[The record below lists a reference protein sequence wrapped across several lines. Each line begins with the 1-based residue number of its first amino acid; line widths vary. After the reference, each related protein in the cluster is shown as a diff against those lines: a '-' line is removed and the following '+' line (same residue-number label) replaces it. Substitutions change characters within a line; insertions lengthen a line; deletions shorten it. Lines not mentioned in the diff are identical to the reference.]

1 MRAKAWWTWAL
12 AALVLAAWGLRL
24 YRLGAQSLSYDEA
37 VTAQV
42 AQWGLAELTRWTA
55 DDIQPPLYYYGIA
68 GWVRLAGVSEW
79 ALRLPS
85 AAWGALA
92 LPLMAILGRRLY
104 ECRGGLLA
112 AALAAGAPLYVYY
125 SQDARMYTQLTTLGL
140 LSAYSA
146 LRASETPAPGRRR
159 WWIVFALSGL
169 AAVYTHYFAFFLLAA
184 FACVVA
190 LRFLASR
197 SWRALGEFAVGLA
210 AIFMAYLPWL
220 PVVLNRYRVDASY
233 WQGQLKLDEALRHV
247 WLSFTLNAPQAL
259 LERDA
264 ARLGWGFVVV
274 AVVAACGLYGRG
286 RRAVW
291 PTFYLLGYLM
301 LPLLGILILSS
312 RTPKFNSRY
321 LMLASPPFWLLL
333 AGGLSA
339 LAARRA
345 WRVSFGRP
353 LAALCLLFLL
363 AACALADR
371 SWFLDPRFLKADFRG
386 VAEHIRTHMNADEAV
401 ILVSGHMAPAW
412 TYYAPQIP
420 AVRLPPIDV
429 LDVNAVLDYAVGDQL
444 AVALA
449 GKTGAWLVLWQDE
462 VVDPNGVVADLL
474 EQAGTEVRVKRS
486 FWNLRVRRFQWPPGT
501 TFRGAPPIAHA
512 MHVDLGGRLRLLGY
526 SQLPNDELHLYWQA
540 LTPLA
545 EDFKVAGELVDAAG
559 HVWGRLSDRRLAD
572 YDFPT
577 FRWRPGQVALGR
589 YVLPTDGGAPP
600 GQYQLRLRV
609 YVDGGPTLEVL
620 DAAGAP
626 QGQAIFLAPVRVSA
640 LVPVTDAPAT
650 LVRLDETLIPGL
662 SLLGVGDLPASAL
675 PGDVLTLEM
684 WWRADR
690 PLPPDLGLQVWWQR
704 GEARVDLG
712 TAPLT
717 GDVPWATQA
726 WSTGAIVRGQRGVRA
741 PRTAAAGEWAL
752 HGRLVAA
759 DGQPLGALTRLG
771 TTQLLAVEHIFT
783 APPSRWPAEAVYD
796 GRIRLLGVDAPPRLQ
811 PGASLMVT
819 VTWQTVQTIDESYTA
834 FIHLI
839 GPDGRLVAQED
850 RLPAG
855 GARPTTSWLPEEVIV
870 DRFELVLPDDLAA
883 GRYTL
888 EIGWYDADRPGLP
901 RLRLVDGADAVRL
914 GKLLR

>member
-1 MRAKAWWTWAL
+1 MRTRAWWTWAL
-12 AALVLAAWGLRL
+12 LAATLAAWAIRL
-24 YRLGAQSLSYDEA
+24 YRLDVQSLSYDEA

-42 AQWGLAELTRWTA
+42 TQQGLADLTRWTA

-68 GWVRLAGVSEW
+68 GWVRLVGASEW

-85 AAWGALA
+85 AAWGVLA

-104 ECRGGLLA
+104 GRRSGLLA
-112 AALAAGAPLYVYY
+112 AALTAGAPLYIYY

-146 LRASETPAPGRRR
+146 LRASEAPVAARRR

-197 SWRALGEFAVGLA
+197 SWQALREFVASLAV
-210 AIFMAYLPWL
+210 IFIAYLPWL
-220 PVVLNRYRVDASY
+220 PVVLTRYRVDASY

-247 WLSFTLNAPQAL
+247 WLSFTLNAPQSL

-264 ARLGWGFVVV
+264 ARLGWGF
-274 AVVAACGLYGRG
+274 AAVAALAVLGLCWRG
-286 RRAVW
+286 RRAAW
-291 PTFYLLGYLM
+291 PTAYLLGYLA

-312 RTPKFNSRY
+312 RTPKFNPRY
-321 LMLASPPFWLLL
+321 LMLASPPFWLLVV
-333 AGGLSA
+333 GGLSA
-339 LAARRA
+339 LAAHRPRRVA
-345 WRVSFGRP
+345 WGHS
-353 LAALCLLFLL
+353 LTALALCFLF
-363 AACALADR
+363 AAFAWADR

-429 LDVNAVLDYAVGDQL
+429 LDVNAVLDYTVGDQL

-449 GKTGAWLVLWQDE
+449 GKSGAWLVLWQDE

-512 MHVDLGGRLRLLGY
+512 VQVELGGRLRLLGY
-526 SQLPNDELHLYWQA
+526 SQLPNDELHVYWQA
-540 LTPLA
+540 LTSLT
-545 EDFKVAGELVDAAG
+545 EDLKVVGELVDAAG
-559 HVWGRLSDRRLAD
+559 HVWGRLTDRRLAD
-572 YDFPT
+572 YEFPT
-577 FRWRPGQVALGR
+577 FRWRPGQVVLGR
-589 YVLPTDGGAPP
+589 YGLPADGGAPP
-600 GQYQLRLRV
+600 GEYQLRLRV
-609 YVDGGPTLEVL
+609 YVDGGPTLDVL

-640 LVPVTDAPAT
+640 LVPATDIPAA
-650 LVRLDETLIPGL
+650 LIRLDRTLPPGL
-662 SLLGVGDLPASAL
+662 SLLDVGELPASAL
-675 PGDVLTLEM
+675 PGDALTLEV

-690 PLPPDLGLQVWWQR
+690 SLPPDLGLQAWWQQ
-704 GEARVDLG
+704 GDARVELG
-712 TAPLT
+712 STPLT
-717 GDVPWATQA
+717 GDVPWPTQA
-726 WSTGAIVRGQRGVRA
+726 WPTGAIVRGQRSVRA
-741 PRTAAAGEWAL
+741 PRAGVAGEWAL
-752 HGRLVAA
+752 YGQIVAA
-759 DGQPLGALTRLG
+759 DGRSLSEPMRLGATR
-771 TTQLLAVEHIFT
+771 LLAVERVFT

-811 PGASLMVT
+811 PGASLTVT
-819 VTWQTVQTIDESYTA
+819 VTWQAVQTIDESYTA

-850 RLPAG
+850 RLPAN
-855 GARPTTSWLPEEVIV
+855 GARPTTSWLPGEVIA
-870 DRFELVLPDDLAA
+870 DRLELALPDELAA

-888 EIGWYDADRPGLP
+888 EVGWYDANRPGLP
-901 RLRLVDGADAVRL
+901 RLRLADGADAVRL
-914 GKLLR
+914 GELIR